1 VASAARLSRVRL
13 PIALVGA
20 FGISAALFGF
30 LHALISQRG
39 EVGEVHEAV
48 KIEFTRLRQDT
59 EVERKKPDKAERTKA
74 EQAPPPPQLA
84 LQKTSIDPN
93 AGGDAVSAI
102 ATLVEAQTAMASSLS
117 STGGA
122 DRDAVPLVRIEPDY
136 PMQARQRGI
145 EGWVVVEFTISTAGT
160 VKDAAVVASEP
171 GTVFDRAAV
180 QAVRKWKYN
189 PKIVDGKAVERAG
202 MKIRLDFEMES

>member
-1 VASAARLSRVRL
+1 MAAAQPTRFRFPL
-13 PIALVGA
+13 AA
-20 FGISAALFGF
+20 FGAVAISAALFGF
-30 LHALISQRG
+30 LHLLISRRG
-39 EVGEVHEAV
+39 EVGDVSEAV

-59 EVERKKPDKAERTKA
+59 EVERKKVEKAERVKA
-74 EQAPPPPQLA
+74 EQAPPQPQLA
-84 LQKTSIDPN
+84 LSKTSLDPS
-93 AGGDAVSAI
+93 AGGDAASAI
-102 ATLVEAQTAMASSLS
+102 ATLVEAQTQQMSSMTGS
-117 STGGA
+117 GGA

-160 VKDAAVVASEP
+160 VKDAQVVASEP
-171 GTVFDRAAV
+171 GNVFDRAAV

-189 PKIVDGKAVERAG
+189 PKIVDGKAVERTG

>member
-1 VASAARLSRVRL
+1 VATTPVTRLRFPL
-13 PIALVGA
+13 ALGGA
-20 FGISAALFGF
+20 VAVSMVLFAF

-39 EVGEVHEAV
+39 ELGEVQEAT

-59 EVERKKPDKAERTKA
+59 EVERKKVEKAERVKA

-84 LQKTSIDPN
+84 LAKTTLDPS
-93 AGGDAVSAI
+93 AGADSMTAI
-102 ATLVEAQTAMASSLS
+102 ASLVEAQTQKMSSLS
-117 STGGA
+117 GSGGG

-160 VKDAAVVASEP
+160 VKDPVVVASEP
-171 GTVFDRAAV
+171 GTVFDRVAI

-189 PKIVDGKAVERAG
+189 PKIEDGKPVERSG
-202 MKIRLDFEMES
+202 VKVRLDFEMES

>member
-1 VASAARLSRVRL
+1 MAATSIARLRFPL
-13 PIALVGA
+13 ALSGA
-20 FGISAALFGF
+20 VVVSMVLFAF

-39 EVGEVHEAV
+39 ELGEVQEAT

-59 EVERKKPDKAERTKA
+59 EVERKKTEKAERVKA

-84 LQKTSIDPN
+84 LAKTTLDPT
-93 AGGDAVSAI
+93 AGADSMTAI
-102 ATLVEAQTAMASSLS
+102 AGLVEAQTQKMSSLS
-117 STGGA
+117 GSGGG

-145 EGWVVVEFTISTAGT
+145 EGWVVIEFTISTAGT
-160 VKDAAVVASEP
+160 VKDPVVVASEP
-171 GTVFDRAAV
+171 GTVFDRVAI

-189 PKIVDGKAVERAG
+189 PKVQDGKPVERSG
-202 MKIRLDFEMES
+202 VKVRLDFEMES